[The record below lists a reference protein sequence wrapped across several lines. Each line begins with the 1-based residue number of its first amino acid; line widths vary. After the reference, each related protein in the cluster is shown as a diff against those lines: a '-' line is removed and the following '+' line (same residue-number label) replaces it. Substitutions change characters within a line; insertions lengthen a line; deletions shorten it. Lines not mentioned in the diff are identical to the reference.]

1 MQISGLQKM
10 TLLDFPGK
18 VACTV
23 FTGGC
28 NMRCPFCHNALL
40 VKEAADLEVIPEET
54 VLSYLE
60 KRRGI
65 LDGVA
70 ITGGEPLLWPK
81 TRDFIEKV
89 RALGFLVKLDTNGSK
104 PAFLKELVRDG
115 LLDYVAVDIK
125 NSKEKYAATCGVPG
139 FDLAPVEETVEFLL
153 SDPVPYE
160 FRTTVVAEFHEVS
173 DFVKIGEWIRG
184 AERYFLQGFQDH
196 EELVGTGKM
205 TAVSK
210 EGMEEML
217 QAVRPYVKEA
227 SVRGL

>member
-1 MQISGLQKM
+1 MQINGFQKM

-23 FTGGC
+23 FTGSC

-40 VKEAADLEVIPEET
+40 VNEAASLEVIPEET
-54 VLSYLE
+54 ILSYLK
-60 KRRGI
+60 KRQGI

-89 RALGFLVKLDTNGSK
+89 RALGFLVKLDTNGTK
-104 PAFLKELVRDG
+104 PAFLKSLAEDG

-125 NSKEKYAATCGVPG
+125 NSKEKYAMTCGIPG

-153 SDPVPYE
+153 SGKVPYE
-160 FRTTVVAEFHEVS
+160 LRTTVVAEFHEVS

>member
-1 MQISGLQKM
+1 MQINGFQKM

-23 FTGGC
+23 FTGHC

-40 VKEAADLEVIPEET
+40 VNEAASLEVIPEET
-54 VLSYLE
+54 ILSYLK
-60 KRRGI
+60 KRQGI

-89 RALGFLVKLDTNGSK
+89 RALGFLVKLDTNGTK
-104 PAFLKELVRDG
+104 PAFLKQLVQDG

-125 NSKEKYAATCGVPG
+125 NSKEKYAETSGVPG
-139 FDLAPVEETVEFLL
+139 MDLSPVEKTVDFLL
-153 SDPVPYE
+153 SGKVPYE
-160 FRTTVVAEFHEVS
+160 FRTTVVSEFHEVS

-184 AERYFLQGFQDH
+184 AEQYFLQGFVSH
-196 EELVGTGKM
+196 EELVGNLPCH
-205 TAVSK
+205 AVSK

-227 SVRGL
+227 AIRGL